1 VHLLRRKHTKRCNRS
16 LGILVGCLILMAKV
30 SMRLRTKIVNTSW
43 IHSKKWSTKTDIMRP
58 NIMIQLRIKEII
70 MDKAVANTI
79 MITATS
85 NIGRHLETINNTISL
100 LDRTSQVSSLE
111 LSREEIDTLE
121 TMDLL
126 RILALV
132 VNLVTLNRM
141 IWIIE
146 IFITQIRMHQRTTI
160 TAVYHKNTQVI
171 LTYTGQFK
179 PHSIM

>member
-1 VHLLRRKHTKRCNRS
+1 
-16 LGILVGCLILMAKV
+16 
-30 SMRLRTKIVNTSW
+30 
-43 IHSKKWSTKTDIMRP
+43 
-58 NIMIQLRIKEII
+58 MIQLRIKEII

-141 IWIIE
+141 I
-146 IFITQIRMHQRTTI
+146 
-160 TAVYHKNTQVI
+160 
-171 LTYTGQFK
+171 
-179 PHSIM
+179 

>member
-1 VHLLRRKHTKRCNRS
+1 
-16 LGILVGCLILMAKV
+16 
-30 SMRLRTKIVNTSW
+30 
-43 IHSKKWSTKTDIMRP
+43 
-58 NIMIQLRIKEII
+58 MIQPRIKEII

-141 IWIIE
+141 I
-146 IFITQIRMHQRTTI
+146 
-160 TAVYHKNTQVI
+160 
-171 LTYTGQFK
+171 
-179 PHSIM
+179 

>member
-1 VHLLRRKHTKRCNRS
+1 
-16 LGILVGCLILMAKV
+16 
-30 SMRLRTKIVNTSW
+30 
-43 IHSKKWSTKTDIMRP
+43 
-58 NIMIQLRIKEII
+58 MIQLRIKEII

-85 NIGRHLETINNTISL
+85 NIDRHLETINNTISL

-141 IWIIE
+141 I
-146 IFITQIRMHQRTTI
+146 
-160 TAVYHKNTQVI
+160 
-171 LTYTGQFK
+171 
-179 PHSIM
+179 